1 MNSADVTGVV
11 IVNYNT
17 GAWLPRCVQAVAE
30 SAGAGPIEVVVV
42 DNASTDD
49 SVERLC
55 AALPVVTPVEVIR
68 NTANTGY
75 ARACNQGAAQT
86 HAETLVFLNP
96 DCIVEANTLT
106 VLRRAL
112 DEDSA
117 AGLAGAMI
125 LDKDG
130 SEQRAVRR
138 RLPTPG
144 RALSTLSGME
154 RLGVGGVNAASEPL
168 AENPVEV
175 EAVSG
180 ALLCLRRRAFD
191 AVNGFD
197 EDYFLHCEDLDLF
210 ARLQGAGW
218 KVLLVPAARAMHGL
232 GVSSA
237 SAPLK
242 TWWHKHLGMHRFY
255 RRHLAAEQSLLMRW
269 LVPAGIW
276 LRWVAFMPGVAIR
289 SLGARRPSDPNP

>member
-1 MNSADVTGVV
+1 MNTAGVTGVV
-11 IVNYNT
+11 IVNYNA
-17 GAWLPRCVQAVAE
+17 GAWLPRCVQAVAA
-30 SAGAGPIEVVVV
+30 SAGGVEIVVV

-49 SVERLC
+49 SVECLC
-55 AALPVVTPVEVIR
+55 AALPMAAPVEVIR

-75 ARACNQGAAQT
+75 ARACNQGASQT
-86 HAETLVFLNP
+86 DAGTLVFLNP
-96 DCIVEANTLT
+96 DCIVESDTLT
-106 VLRRAL
+106 TLRRAL
-112 DEDSA
+112 DGDDL

-125 LDKDG
+125 LDTDG

-138 RLPTPG
+138 RLPTAG
-144 RALSTLSGME
+144 RALSTLSGLE
-154 RLGVGGVNAASEPL
+154 RFGIGGIYPHDAFP
-168 AENPVEV
+168 ENPVEV

-210 ARLQGAGW
+210 ARLQLAGW

-237 SAPLK
+237 SAPLR

-255 RRHLAAEQSLLMRW
+255 RRHLAAEQSLPMRW

-276 LRWVAFMPGVAIR
+276 LRCFAFMPWVALR
-289 SLGARRPSDPNP
+289 SLGGHRQPVDRV